1 MSKAKQTKDPNSDL
15 VQLARG
21 HRAQIIRFHDEHGG
35 TGGIVVLDFRRL
47 KLHAFAF
54 DNYKAT
60 LRPES
65 QARLD
70 EVYQRAVAKNRV
82 LVVVWDSAS
91 RRLATTSIRR
101 A

>member
-1 MSKAKQTKDPNSDL
+1 MAKAKQTKGPNSDL

-21 HRAQIIRFHDEHGG
+21 HRTQIVRFHDEHGG
-35 TGGIVVLDFRRL
+35 TGGIIVLDFRRL

-54 DNYKAT
+54 DQYKAT
-60 LRPES
+60 LRPLS
-65 QARLD
+65 QAMLD
-70 EVYQRAVAKNRV
+70 EEYQRAVAKNRI